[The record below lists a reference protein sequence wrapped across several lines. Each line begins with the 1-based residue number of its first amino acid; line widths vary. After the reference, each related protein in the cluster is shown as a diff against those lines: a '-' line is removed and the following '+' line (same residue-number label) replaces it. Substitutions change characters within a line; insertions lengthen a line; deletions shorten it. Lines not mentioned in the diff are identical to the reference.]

1 MPLPLLNSAFLLLT
15 LFSHGCAT
23 PYQIIPTEESSPRP
37 RTTSPVFELL
47 KVAVTLALTGLIGG
61 GITYYYQERAQRHQL
76 DAKDLETARDSALTF
91 LREVGDV
98 LEQRRAAS
106 LRCLYAIRDHA
117 PPEETE
123 QLWQDYLKTVNAWNT
138 KWNLYR
144 ALVLEEF
151 GPDMQKRFYDEQA
164 EAQAVEWAKASLTA
178 KLIIFHNKLSD
189 YHRPP
194 PPGKEPEDP
203 KKLEELHSSI
213 AQDCYSFYFEVINR
227 IQDGRVGKRSWAT
240 AEQAK

>member
-1 MPLPLLNSAFLLLT
+1 
-15 LFSHGCAT
+15 
-23 PYQIIPTEESSPRP
+23 
-37 RTTSPVFELL
+37 
-47 KVAVTLALTGLIGG
+47 VTLVLTGLIGG
-61 GITYYYQERAQRHQL
+61 GITYYYQERAQRHQQ

-91 LREVGDV
+91 LREVGDT
-98 LEQRRAAS
+98 LEQRRASS

-151 GPDMQKRFYDEQA
+151 GPDMQKRFYDEQGDA
-164 EAQAVEWAKASLTA
+164 EGVWAKASLTA

-194 PPGKEPEDP
+194 PGKPPEDP
-203 KKLEELHSSI
+203 KQIEQLHSSI

-227 IQDGRVGKRSWAT
+227 IQEGRIGRRSWAT
-240 AEQAK
+240 AEQTK

>member
-1 MPLPLLNSAFLLLT
+1 M
-15 LFSHGCAT
+15 
-23 PYQIIPTEESSPRP
+23 
-37 RTTSPVFELL
+37 
-47 KVAVTLALTGLIGG
+47 TLALTGLIGG
-61 GITYYYQERAQRHQL
+61 GITYYYQERGQRHQQE
-76 DAKDLETARDSALTF
+76 AKDLETARDSALAF
-91 LREVGDV
+91 LKEIGDI

-117 PPEETE
+117 PPQEIE

-151 GPDMQKRFYDEQA
+151 GPEMQKRFYDEHADA
-164 EAQAVEWAKASLTA
+164 EPGWEKASLTQ
-178 KLIIFHNKLSD
+178 KLIMFQNKLSD
-189 YHRPP
+189 YHSPP
-194 PPGKEPEDP
+194 AGKTPEDP
-203 KKLEELHSSI
+203 KQLERLHGSI

-240 AEQAK
+240 AEKTPPPTATPEPTKP